1 MLCLSGCR
9 AAVQTPAYS
18 TVSRLLLSIMLFSSV
33 IIKYAIKPELKCTL
47 ESVFSQYSAH
57 TVKGLKMN
65 NGYDL
70 KRRGTLGMWNKNVK
84 PF

>member
-1 MLCLSGCR
+1 MLCLSGCQ

-18 TVSRLLLSIMLFSSV
+18 TVSRLLLSITGFSSV
-33 IIKYAIKPELKCTL
+33 IIKYAIKPELKHTL
-47 ESVFSQYSAH
+47 ESAFTQYSSHAA
-57 TVKGLKMN
+57 KGLEMN

-70 KRRGTLGMWNKNVK
+70 MGWGTFGMWNKNVK